1 MNSSISPPRH
11 HFSSFYLLFCS
22 SPALFFAPSEGE
34 QPHVHACGERR
45 WALAQHGAKKKKKA
59 ITEGKLDSRKHF
71 ESRESFKIVGIKEE
85 GKWEENI
92 FQFLPFQSF
101 KLT

>member
-1 MNSSISPPRH
+1 M
-11 HFSSFYLLFCS
+11 
-22 SPALFFAPSEGE
+22 E
-34 QPHVHACGERR
+34 Q
-45 WALAQHGAKKKKKA
+45 KKKA